1 MGTTAYIAHP
11 NYPNSSA
18 EVDFLHLSSSLKSL
32 GIQITQSLE
41 SAEILISINHSPSH
55 LKHFRRFA
63 ETNKLKV
70 LVRLEPQ
77 ATYPIQYVKR
87 TIRRYDLVLTPGSLR
102 NDTRRIMWPYFYQP
116 NPLRPSNSAPTLARL
131 GSQAFSWDSH
141 EKWSARPLKLTLIA
155 SNKVSPTSHNNYGH
169 RRRAVKDLSS
179 GGLETFGEMWDW
191 SFPLKI
197 RERIKVAWGA
207 TKSGYFPNPFALAEG
222 LVSTYPEVRGK
233 VEDKHS
239 IIQKSKYSLVIE
251 NDNQYVSEKIIDALV
266 GGSLPFYIG
275 GNLEA
280 VGINPKVVRRV
291 NDFDEVIDTIESLTP
306 AQIEEWRRST
316 HRLVA
321 SSEFIDSWSGDKVYE
336 RIASIIIETFQS
348 QPD

>member
-1 MGTTAYIAHP
+1 VGTTAYIAHP

-18 EVDFLHLSSSLKSL
+18 EVDFPHLSSSLKSL
-32 GIQITQSLE
+32 GTQITQSLE

-55 LKHFRRFA
+55 LKHFRRFV
-63 ETNKLKV
+63 KSKKMMV

-77 ATYPIQYVKR
+77 ATYPIQYIKR
-87 TIRRYDLVLTPGSLR
+87 ITDRYDLVLTPGSLR
-102 NDTRRIMWPYFYQP
+102 NETRRIMWPYFYQP
-116 NPLRPSNSAPTLARL
+116 NPLRPSNTAPSLKTLGTQL
-131 GSQAFSWDSH
+131 ISSSSH
-141 EKWSARPLKLTLIA
+141 EMWNSRPYLMTLIA
-155 SNKVSPTSHNNYGH
+155 SNKVGPTRFNNYSL
-169 RRRAVKDLSS
+169 RRRAVEELSS
-179 GGLETFGEMWDW
+179 RGLETFGEMWDW

-222 LVSTYPEVRGK
+222 LVSTFPEVRGK
-233 VEDKHS
+233 VKDKHS

-251 NDNQYVSEKIIDALV
+251 NDNFFASEKIIDALV
-266 GGSLPFYIG
+266 NGSLPFFIG
-275 GNLEA
+275 GNLEEI
-280 VGINPKVVRRV
+280 GLDRKMVRPV
-291 NDFDEVIDTIESLTP
+291 NGFDEVIETIESLTP

-321 SSEFIDSWSGDKVYE
+321 SSEFIDSWSGDKVYQ

-348 QPD
+348 QPN